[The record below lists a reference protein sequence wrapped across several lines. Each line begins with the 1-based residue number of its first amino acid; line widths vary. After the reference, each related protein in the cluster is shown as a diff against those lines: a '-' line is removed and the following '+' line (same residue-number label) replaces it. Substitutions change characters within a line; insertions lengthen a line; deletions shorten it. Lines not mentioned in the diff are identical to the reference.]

1 MTGAQALAVALARL
15 RAAGVPG
22 AAGDAR
28 RLLAHAMGV
37 DPARLTLHL
46 EDGLSASQLAHFQTL
61 TEARARFQPVA
72 QLVGGR
78 DFWGR
83 RFLVTP
89 DVLDPR
95 PETETLIAAALEKP
109 FADVLDLG
117 TGSGAILLTLLAER
131 PAARGLGV
139 DLSPAALAVAQANA
153 QGLGITRARLEVSD
167 WFAAVTGQFDLI
179 VSNPPYIAQSELE
192 ALSPDVR
199 DWEPRM
205 ALVPAQDD
213 GTGLAAYRHIC
224 AHAPRFLRPGGW
236 LAVEIGAGQGPDVA
250 ALFASSGFG
259 RISLCPDL
267 DGRMRVVQGQ
277 LPARGQ
283 ETA

>member
-1 MTGAQALAVALARL
+1 MRASDALARAVMRL
-15 RAAGVPG
+15 RDAGVPG

-28 RLLAHAMGV
+28 RLLAHAMDL

-46 EDGLSASQLAHFQTL
+46 GDTL
-61 TEARARFQPVA
+61 TEAQLARFATLTAARARFQPVA

-83 RFLVTP
+83 RFTVTP

-131 PAARGLGV
+131 GSAQGLGV
-139 DLSPAALAVAQANA
+139 DLSPAALDVAQANA
-153 QGLGITRARLEVSD
+153 QALGITHATFLPSD
-167 WFAAVTGQFDLI
+167 WFAAVTGRFDLI
-179 VSNPPYIAQSELE
+179 VSNPPYISETELA
-192 ALSPDVR
+192 ALSRDVR

-224 AHAPRFLRPGGW
+224 AQAPRHLRPGGW
-236 LAVEIGAGQGPDVA
+236 LIVEIGAGQGTDVA
-250 ALFASSGFG
+250 QLFVQAGFLHV
-259 RISLCPDL
+259 RIRKDF
-267 DGRMRVVQGQ
+267 DERDRVIEGQ
-277 LPARGQ
+277 WQEPA
-283 ETA
+283 